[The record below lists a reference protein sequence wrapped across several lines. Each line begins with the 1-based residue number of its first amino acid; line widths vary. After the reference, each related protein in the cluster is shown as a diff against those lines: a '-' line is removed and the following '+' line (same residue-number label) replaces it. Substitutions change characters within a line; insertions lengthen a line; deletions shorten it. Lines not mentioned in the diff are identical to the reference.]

1 MSDNNRKTRSKGA
14 PPDDAPELAP
24 HSVDLEESVLGALL
38 MNSGA
43 WWDVEPH
50 LTPDDFYILRH
61 GWIYEAMQR
70 VIGRGNPIDTRL
82 LAQELEARGRLDEV
96 GGDAYLNYLPNVTPS
111 ALYAEHYAMAV
122 ERLAIRR
129 RLLGAAGEVARLAQD
144 ENVETPDAI
153 SQAQAAV
160 MDVTFRS
167 DTSGT
172 ISAGQAA
179 SELVDTLGEA
189 RLNNTQVLGI
199 PSPFPDLDRHTG
211 GWQSPD
217 FVVVAGRPGMG
228 KSALLLQFAYHAA
241 KQGASVLFFS
251 MEMDAKQIVRR
262 AFAQEHGISYKQ
274 QMRMTDEQYALF
286 VVFAGE
292 VERLPLWFDDGA
304 ALSPYVMQRKAREHR
319 RLHGLDLVVTD
330 YLQLMRPDQRSKNKT
345 DDMTDIAQAHK
356 VLAREFRIPVMAA
369 SQLNRAVEARAD
381 KHPMLSDLRES
392 GGIEQ
397 AADIVLFPYRE
408 GYYTGD
414 KDNPKPADN
423 VVDCDI
429 AKHRNGVPGFVS
441 MIWDGSRIRFLPATR
456 QHVDLSKL

>member
-1 MSDNNRKTRSKGA
+1 MSDNRKRNKGA
-14 PPDDAPELAP
+14 PDDLDLAP
-24 HSVDLEESVLGALL
+24 HSVELEESVLGALL
-38 MNSGA
+38 MNPGA

-61 GWIYEAMQR
+61 GWVYEAMQR
-70 VIGRGNPIDTRL
+70 VIKRGDPIDTRL
-82 LAQELEARGRLDEV
+82 LATELEARGRLAEV
-96 GGDAYLNYLPNVTPS
+96 GGESYLNYLPTVTPS

-129 RLLGAAGEVARLAQD
+129 RLLGAAGEVARLAHD

-167 DTSGT
+167 DTTGT

-179 SELVDTLGEA
+179 SELVDVLGDA
-189 RLNNTQVLGI
+189 RLNDTQVLGI
-199 PSPFPDLDRHTG
+199 RSPFPDLDRQIG

-217 FVVVAGRPGMG
+217 FIIVAGRPGMG

-241 KQGASVLFFS
+241 KEGASVLFFS
-251 MEMDAKQIVRR
+251 MEMDARQIVRR
-262 AFAQEHGISYKQ
+262 AFAQEHGITYKQ
-274 QMRMTDEQYALF
+274 QMRMTDDQYKAF
-286 VVFAGE
+286 VAFAADI
-292 VERLPLWFDDGA
+292 ERLPLWFDDGA

-356 VLAREFRIPVMAA
+356 IMAREFGIPVMAA
-369 SQLNRAVEARAD
+369 SQLNRAVEQRAD

-397 AADIVLFPYRE
+397 AADIVLFPYRD

-414 KDNPKPADN
+414 KDNPQPADN

-429 AKHRNGVPGFVS
+429 AKHRNGEPGFVS
-441 MIWDGSRIRFLPATR
+441 MIWDGPRIRFLPAVRETI
-456 QHVDLSKL
+456 DLRKL